1 MEICNKI
8 SLAIKNTN
16 WCNLKCAHCCEC
28 SGPNITPN
36 IMPLSNVEKYIGEFN
51 AMPLP
56 KWEHMVFTG
65 GETMAPYFHGRM
77 EYIPQ
82 CLEIASSYGM
92 VPFVKTNGVWGT
104 NEELRH
110 RILRD
115 FANIAYRQ
123 NKLMSLDISVD
134 RFHKN
139 IPAVCNIL
147 NDVVRSDYLAPAVRI
162 SLAGLNDTKSYK
174 AFTNLIRALRE
185 KGLGVN
191 FNPDLE
197 FTISVPDVR
206 AMRVFYDFNIAIS
219 NIGRAAD
226 NNLGNYVPDGR
237 TNILDGNC
245 LQIDNND
252 IARLNYKYSTA
263 VNGRSLFDVTKELLA
278 KVR

>member
-8 SLAIKNTN
+8 SFAIKNTN

-65 GETMAPYFHGRM
+65 GETMAPYFHNQM
-77 EYIPQ
+77 EYIPR
-82 CLEIASSYGM
+82 CLDIAAQHKMIPS
-92 VPFVKTNGVWGT
+92 VKTNGTWGT
-104 NEELRH
+104 DEEMRN

-115 FANIAYRQ
+115 FANAAYR
-123 NKLMSLDISVD
+123 NNTLMSMDISVD
-134 RFHKN
+134 NFHN
-139 IPAVCNIL
+139 NSTAVVNIL
-147 NDVVRSDYLAPAVRI
+147 NDVIRSDYLSYAIRI
-162 SLAGLNDTKSYK
+162 SLAGFNNTKSRT
-174 AFTNLIRALRE
+174 AFVNLIHALRA
-185 KGLGVN
+185 KGLIIN
-191 FNPDLE
+191 FNQDLE
-197 FTISVPDVR
+197 FIIAVPDVR
-206 AMRVFYDFNIAIS
+206 AMKIFYDFNIAIS

-252 IARLNYKYSTA
+252 IAKLNYKHSTA